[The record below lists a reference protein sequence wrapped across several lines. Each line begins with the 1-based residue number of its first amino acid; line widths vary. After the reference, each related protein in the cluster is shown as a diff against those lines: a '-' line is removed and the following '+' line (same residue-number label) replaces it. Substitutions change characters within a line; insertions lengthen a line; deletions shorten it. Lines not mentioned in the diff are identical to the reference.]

1 MTIKIR
7 LLLAML
13 LIFWVAAANA
23 WNGWKSFMLAQQLVV
38 ESYER
43 PMMAMNFARSAQL
56 GFSAMDRHWR
66 ESLPERRAGGSIQTT
81 LAAIDGL
88 AHLLNDDL
96 ANAET
101 RINAEGQAEIAAIRK
116 DVEQWRKLATE
127 NAPDTARAISNEWRD
142 VNARFNRLVDA
153 IWLESF
159 TYQARATEAIAGSA
173 EMSLIAASVTT
184 GVIAIVLG
192 LVGFSIVRPIGAAS
206 RVAKRISEGEFNT
219 AIPKAARDE
228 TGALLGAMQRMQD
241 RIREQMAA
249 EVASREYA
257 QSRLGEALDSLDDP
271 FVLVCADGSIE
282 RWNRRFRELLGPA
295 GENLDATMKFQ
306 DVLAAAA
313 RARVFR
319 DPAAAANPEDW
330 AREEI
335 DDLAGEE
342 RNHELRLADGRW
354 LQCSAHRLA
363 DGALTLLFTD
373 VTELKRRQDQIERD
387 AVLMNATVESVAQ
400 GILAVDDQLNLILV
414 NKTLR
419 KLFDLPKKVAKA
431 GKPYARMLQYQAERG
446 DFAPEGPSVAV
457 ARRMALATGG
467 EAHQAEIER
476 PDGTVLL
483 VEGKPMEN
491 GGFVY
496 TFTDITDRRRAQA
509 RLETLVAQ
517 RTDELRHAVDEAETA
532 RSIAEGANRVKS
544 QFLANMSHELR
555 TPLNAIIG
563 YSEILQ
569 EEAADRELD
578 DLQPD
583 LKKIETAGK
592 HLLGLIN
599 DILDLS
605 KIEAG
610 KMSVYLEEV
619 DVAGLVGEVAAMVRP
634 MIDQRGNALAVEMPP
649 GIGAIK
655 SDLTKIKQSL
665 LNLLS
670 NAAKFT
676 EKGTV
681 TLSVARAEFA
691 GRPAVT
697 LAVRDSGIGMT
708 EEQMGRLFQA
718 FAQADSSTTKKY
730 GGTGLGLAITR
741 KFCQLLGGDVTVASE
756 VGKGSV
762 FTLHLPVESVA
773 GDNTTV
779 APATTTAPAQVQQSQ
794 TPARVADGVGT
805 GITVLAVDD
814 DQAVHDLIGQT
825 LSRQGYKVLHARD
838 GREAIEIARRERPA
852 VITLDVLMP
861 QVDGWSV
868 LSELKADPDLHDIP
882 VILATILDDRSLGLS
897 LGATDFLT
905 KPLDRGRLSALV
917 ARYGADL
924 AGSTVLVVDDDPSAR
939 DMSRR
944 TLERMDLKVA
954 EAANGLE
961 AVRWLERNPPPSI
974 ILLDLMMPE
983 MDGFAFLDHIAR
995 NDSWRRLPVVVITA
1009 KTLTEEERQVLTQ
1022 RTRQVIAKGASTLT
1036 ELAAAVTAVTG
1047 KEKLPAIARAS

>member
-13 LIFWVAAANA
+13 LIFAVAAGNA

-56 GFSAMDRHWR
+56 AFAGMDRHWR
-66 ESLPERRAGGSIQTT
+66 EAQLTPGSSSATT

-88 AHLLNDDL
+88 ATLLNDDL

-101 RINAEGQAEIAAIRK
+101 RVNAEAQAEIAAIRK

-127 NAPDTARAISNEWRD
+127 STTGSRRGIANEWRD

-159 TYQARATEAIAGSA
+159 TYQARATDAITGSA
-173 EMSLIAASVTT
+173 EVSLIAASVTT

-192 LVGFSIVRPIGAAS
+192 LVGFSILRPIGAAS

-306 DVLAAAA
+306 DVIAAAA

-319 DPAAAANPEDW
+319 DPAAAASPEEW
-330 AREEI
+330 AREEFE
-335 DDLAGEE
+335 DLAGEE
-342 RNHELRLADGRW
+342 RNHELRLSDGRW

-431 GKPYARMLQYQAERG
+431 GKPYAKMLEYQAERG
-446 DFAPEGPSVAV
+446 DFAPEGRTVAV

-517 RTDELRHAVDEAETA
+517 RTDELRQAVDEAETA
-532 RSIAEGANRVKS
+532 RSNAEGANRVKS

-610 KMSVYLEEV
+610 KMTVYLEDV
-619 DVAGLVGEVAAMVRP
+619 DVAALVGEVAAMVRP
-634 MIDQRGNALAVEMPP
+634 MIDQKGNALVVEVPP

-655 SDLTKIKQSL
+655 SDLTKVKQSI

-681 TLSVARAEFA
+681 TLSVARTDFA
-691 GRPAVT
+691 GRPAVA
-697 LAVRDSGIGMT
+697 LSVRDSGIGMSD
-708 EEQMGRLFQA
+708 EQMGRLFQA

-741 KFCQLLGGDVTVASE
+741 KFCQLLGGDVTVTSE
-756 VGKGSV
+756 VGKGST
-762 FTLHLPVESVA
+762 FTLLLPVESIA
-773 GDNTTV
+773 SENTAV
-779 APATTTAPAQVQQSQ
+779 APAHALPGQTPPAPTQ
-794 TPARVADGVGT
+794 TPARTQDGVGA

-825 LSRQGYKVLHARD
+825 LSRQGYRVLHARD
-838 GREAIEIARRERPA
+838 GREAIEIARRERPQ

-868 LSELKADPDLHDIP
+868 LSELKADPELHDIP

-917 ARYGADL
+917 ARYGSDL
-924 AGSTVLVVDDDPSAR
+924 MGSTVLVVDDDPSAR
-939 DMSRR
+939 DMARR
-944 TLERMDLKVA
+944 TLDRMSLKVA
-954 EAANGLE
+954 EAGNGLE
-961 AVRWLERNPPPSI
+961 AVQWLERNPAPSI

-995 NDSWRRLPVVVITA
+995 NESWRQLPVVVITA

-1047 KEKLPAIARAS
+1047 REKLPAPIARAG